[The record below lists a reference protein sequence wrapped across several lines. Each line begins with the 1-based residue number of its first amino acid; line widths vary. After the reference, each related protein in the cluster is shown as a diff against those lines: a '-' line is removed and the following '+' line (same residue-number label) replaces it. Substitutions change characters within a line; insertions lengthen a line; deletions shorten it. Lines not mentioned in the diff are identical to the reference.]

1 MRIYP
6 NHATAWERAW
16 LDLATEGTSHIGQFF
31 DSVSLARL
39 MIDEEIAGDIDM
51 RYQRLR
57 YARPDSTTRRRFF
70 ADFFRRAAK
79 LDYFSGISLKAG

>member
-1 MRIYP
+1 
-6 NHATAWERAW
+6 
-16 LDLATEGTSHIGQFF
+16 
-31 DSVSLARL
+31 

-79 LDYFSGISLKAG
+79 LDYFSGISL